1 MRLPKII
8 DYKLKQKSP
17 ESELAKYVARLE
29 KVLEKSAEEANN
41 RFGEYLRQLLDKS
54 RREEEKL
61 TEAAQQ
67 RLNEYVEAMQK
78 DVAAEIKADMETI
91 KRALTD
97 YQRIRMA
104 QIEENLAETIQRAA
118 ELYLGK
124 KLDPETHMELIYEAL
139 EKAKKEKLVT
149 Q

>member
-1 MRLPKII
+1 
-8 DYKLKQKSP
+8 
-17 ESELAKYVARLE
+17 
-29 KVLEKSAEEANN
+29 
-41 RFGEYLRQLLDKS
+41 
-54 RREEEKL
+54 
-61 TEAAQQ
+61 
-67 RLNEYVEAMQK
+67 MQK

-124 KLDPETHMELIYEAL
+124 KLDPETHMELIYESL
-139 EKAKKEKLVT
+139 EKAKREKLITV
-149 Q
+149 

>member
-124 KLDPETHMELIYEAL
+124 KLDPETHMELIYESL
-139 EKAKKEKLVT
+139 EKAKREKLITV
-149 Q
+149 